1 MVPGMRKRGITRH
14 SGCCLTVVVKCFNI
28 RCLCLLLPSRS
39 WHSCCACAA
48 AAPFSGMTCVCC
60 RRRRASRLTSPNACR
75 PDAVDRDPRWGRGQE
90 TPGEDPTLTA
100 SYASHFVSGMQGN
113 ESTGYLKVASTLK
126 VSPRSRSFCWQPS
139 FSCLIVPPPA
149 LPTCHRKQHFLVI
162 RIGRIGPMGP
172 NFCSA
177 V

>member
-1 MVPGMRKRGITRH
+1 MLPGMRQCRLTPH

-100 SYASHFVSGMQGN
+100 SYATHFVSGMQGN

-126 VSPRSRSFCWQPS
+126 VSPRSIILLAAVLLMPDRASARSS
-139 FSCLIVPPPA
+139 HVPQKTA
-149 LPTCHRKQHFLVI
+149 IFGNQDR
-162 RIGRIGPMGP
+162 
-172 NFCSA
+172 
-177 V
+177 